1 MKKLTLLFLL
11 SILFSACKSESI
23 KPYMKYSAEFDNSQ
37 IEQVESILLGIAT
50 DYKLRIFKK
59 NRENMQYLSQGKNAF
74 FTALYFNDDPILI
87 MTNVGVAD
95 TLVLTVTDY
104 GEVSQK
110 DLEQITDIVVKT
122 VFRIG
127 IVLKKNK

>member
-1 MKKLTLLFLL
+1 
-11 SILFSACKSESI
+11 
-23 KPYMKYSAEFDNSQ
+23 MKYSAEFDNSQ